1 MLFFFFLAR
10 SNFISYIFIDTFWII
25 VVLTVHSQNKQV
37 HQQDSYPANAGRGLH
52 ICSYNCSYNYM
63 EHPLFKGNISLLL
76 IVCLYVAYSKLLKL
90 QQHQMQVVHEKIAIL
105 DEYLFLAS
113 ITAGSS
119 RVINIWTVKY
129 RLYHV
134 SIERLVLQMRSTCL
148 WQMMLKNTQKMQ
160 HIFGYN
166 GLPWGQVPLALHL

>member
-1 MLFFFFLAR
+1 
-10 SNFISYIFIDTFWII
+10 
-25 VVLTVHSQNKQV
+25 
-37 HQQDSYPANAGRGLH
+37 
-52 ICSYNCSYNYM
+52 M

-119 RVINIWTVKY
+119 RVINI
-129 RLYHV
+129 
-134 SIERLVLQMRSTCL
+134 
-148 WQMMLKNTQKMQ
+148 
-160 HIFGYN
+160 
-166 GLPWGQVPLALHL
+166 